1 MDEVLATC
9 TRTWRRLGVP
19 RHAAEEMLDELT
31 DDLRAAAEGGVTPQ
45 SYVGGDAAG
54 MARAWA
60 AARGLVRPRFHVLG
74 VVLITL
80 LVTVPLM
87 FAASYIYVASTSA
100 YVADLLRPGWDL
112 VQRGPEDGIGAIRPM
127 VTFPW
132 STFFAAAAVALL
144 LGLGGIL
151 LALSAYLR
159 RWADPARLATLKAVA
174 VAVAPAALVAAFAVA
189 GVSKA
194 LAGENGTLAGRFAQ
208 YATFA
213 VVFTACIGGTRAL
226 AVAALRR
233 RPMSGTGE
241 ARAAV

>member
-1 MDEVLATC
+1 VDDVIATC
-9 TRTWRRLGVP
+9 NRTWRRLGVS
-19 RHAAEEMLDELT
+19 RHEAAQMLAELT
-31 DDLRAAAEGGVTPQ
+31 NDLRAAAAAGVTPQ

-60 AARGLVRPRFHVLG
+60 TARGLVRPRFHVLG

-112 VQRGPEDGIGAIRPM
+112 VQRGPEDGEGAIRPM
-127 VTFPW
+127 VSFPLW
-132 STFFAAAAVALL
+132 FFLGWYVLAVLV
-144 LGLGGIL
+144 GLGGIL

-159 RWADPARLATLKAVA
+159 RWADPARLATLRAVA
-174 VAVAPAALVAAFAVA
+174 VAVVPSALVAAFAVA

-194 LAGENGTLAGRFAQ
+194 LGGENSSLGGQVAQ

-213 VVFTACIGGTRAL
+213 LVLSICVGATRAL
-226 AVAALRR
+226 VVAARRR
-233 RPMSGTGE
+233 RPISLHGE
-241 ARAAV
+241 TMAAA

>member
-9 TRTWRRLGVP
+9 QRTWRRLGVP
-19 RHAAEEMLDELT
+19 RQAVTEMLDELAN
-31 DDLRAAAEGGVTPQ
+31 DLRAAAEAGVTPQ

-112 VQRGPEDGIGAIRPM
+112 VQLGPADGVGTIRPR
-127 VTFPW
+127 VTFPLW
-132 STFFAAAAVALL
+132 FFLGWYVLAVLV
-144 LGLGGIL
+144 GLGGIL

-159 RWADPARLATLKAVA
+159 RWADPARLATLKVVA
-174 VAVAPAALVAAFAVA
+174 VAVVPSALVAAFAVA

-194 LAGENGTLAGRFAQ
+194 LAGQNGTLAGQVAQ
-208 YATFA
+208 YVTFA
-213 VVFTACIGGTRAL
+213 TVFAIGIGATRAL
-226 AVAALRR
+226 VVTALRR
-233 RPMSGTGE
+233 RTMSVKGE
-241 ARAAV
+241 AIAVV